1 MNGQGID
8 FLLGVFILCV
18 VPAIP
23 TLLRKRDHDGC

>member
-18 VPAIP
+18 VPALP
-23 TLLRKRDHDGC
+23 ALLRRRDE